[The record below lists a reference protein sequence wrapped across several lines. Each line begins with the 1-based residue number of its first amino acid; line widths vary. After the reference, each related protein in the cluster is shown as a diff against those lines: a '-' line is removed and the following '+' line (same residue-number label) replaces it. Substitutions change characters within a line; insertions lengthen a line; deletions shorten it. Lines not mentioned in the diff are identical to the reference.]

1 MITESLAVGLGEL
14 KVGSLAEQ
22 VLVCYG
28 LGSCIGLAV
37 HDPVARVGVM
47 AHVVLPES
55 SLSRGQVLL
64 PGKFADTA
72 VPAAVAEAVRLGGVR
87 SRLVA
92 RIAGGARMLQ
102 VVGAGSKL
110 DIGNRNGE
118 AVKAALQEHG
128 VRLWSEDIGGTYG
141 RTLQLFVGSG
151 RLIVSTVGRGERE
164 L

>member
-1 MITESLAVGLGEL
+1 MESIPVGLGEL
-14 KVGSLAEQ
+14 KSGAGPEQ

-37 HDPVARVGVM
+37 HDPIAKAGVM
-47 AHVVLPES
+47 VHVVLPDS
-55 SLSRGQVLL
+55 SLNRGDLVA

-72 VPAAVAEAVRLGGVR
+72 VPAAIAEALKLGAVR

-92 RIAGGARMLQ
+92 RMAGGARMLN

-110 DIGNRNGE
+110 DIGARNTD
-118 AVKAALQEHG
+118 AVRAALAQHG
-128 VRLWSEDIGGTYG
+128 VRLVSEDTGGSYG
-141 RTLQLFVGSG
+141 RTLQLFIGTG
-151 RLIVSTVGRGERE
+151 RLLMSTVGRGERE